1 MYGDDDYVF
10 HPDGSVTAGQFGREV
25 AVIDGGNIRA
35 SRFGP
40 VIGVVEPDGT
50 VKDGPFGKVLG
61 VVMSDG
67 TVKNGLFGQVVAK
80 VTPPVHQRGALKLLL
95 G

>member
-1 MYGDDDYVF
+1 MYGNDDYVI
-10 HPDGSVTAGQFGREV
+10 HPNGSVTAGQFGREV
-25 AVIDGGNIRA
+25 AVIDGGNISA
-35 SRFGP
+35 SRYGP

-50 VKDGPFGKVLG
+50 VKDGPIGKVLG

-67 TVKNGLFGQVVAK
+67 AVKDRPYGQVVARA
-80 VTPPVHQRGALKLLL
+80 TPPDHQRGALKLVL